1 MSRMPLFIHNSML
14 APVQGSTWHVVTLE
28 AGNQQRRFGV
38 FDFRN
43 SSEATEI
50 IPIMISTN
58 EDGSGT
64 L

>member
-1 MSRMPLFIHNSML
+1 ML
-14 APVQGSTWHVVTLE
+14 APVQGSMWHVVTLE

-38 FDFRN
+38 FDFRYI
-43 SSEATEI
+43 SEATEI